1 MSGLHDLERRID
13 EKLRGML
20 RSSSPDQKRE
30 LLEVHRAL
38 LDDVTAH
45 VDRLPRG
52 KLAFPYTQ
60 LEVQILLPD
69 PALRRSYE
77 VVFVEAEALARDI
90 RLRLEDQRAEL
101 PARLAIKVELVDK
114 LALDV
119 AARGFD
125 VHYGSIPT
133 RRPVEDVAE
142 VRLTVITGS
151 AEQQELCLKKK
162 RINLGRLVEVIDAEG
177 RLTRKNDVAFR
188 DDAPPPNPSVSRAHA
203 HLEFDPEKGVFR
215 LFDDRSA
222 HGTTVIRD
230 GSVIPVPQG
239 QSKGI
244 PLQHGDEIALGQA
257 RLRFEENNEDLAV
270 KSPASAP

>member
-1 MSGLHDLERRID
+1 MSRLHDLERRID

-30 LLEVHRAL
+30 LLEIHRAL
-38 LDDVTAH
+38 LDEVVTH
-45 VDRLPRG
+45 IDTLPRA
-52 KLAFPYTQ
+52 KRAFAYRQ
-60 LEVQILLPD
+60 LDVRILLPE

-77 VVFVEAEALARDI
+77 LVFVEADALARDI
-90 RLRLEDQRAEL
+90 RLRLEDERVEL
-101 PARLAIKVELVDK
+101 PAHLAVQVELVTE
-114 LALDV
+114 LPPDV

-133 RRPVEDVAE
+133 QPSKEVRE
-142 VRLTVITGS
+142 VRLIVIAGS
-151 AEQQELCLKKK
+151 TQQQEFCLKKK
-162 RINLGRLVEVIDAEG
+162 RINLGRLAEVIDADG

-188 DDAPPPNPSVSRAHA
+188 DDAPAPNPSVSRAHA
-203 HLEFDPEKGVFR
+203 HIEFDPDKAVFR

-239 QSKGI
+239 PSKGVA
-244 PLQHGDEIALGQA
+244 LEHGDEIVLGEA
-257 RLRFEENNEDLAV
+257 HLRFEEGAAEL
-270 KSPASAP
+270 

>member
-30 LLEVHRAL
+30 LLEIHRAM
-38 LDDVTAH
+38 LDDVIAH
-45 VDRLPRG
+45 VDKLPRG
-52 KLAFPYTQ
+52 KQGFPYTQ
-60 LEVQILLPD
+60 LDVRIFLPD

-77 VVFVEAEALARDI
+77 LVFVEGDALSRDI
-90 RLRLEDQRAEL
+90 RIRLEDQRVEL
-101 PARLAIKVELVDK
+101 PAHLAVHVEL
-114 LALDV
+114 LTELPPNV

-125 VHYGSIPT
+125 VQYRSIPT
-133 RRPVEDVAE
+133 PKPSEYGME

-151 AEQQELCLKKK
+151 AEQQQLCLKKK
-162 RINLGRLVEVIDAEG
+162 RINLGRLVEVIDGDG

-188 DDAPPPNPSVSRAHA
+188 DNAEAPNPTVSRAHA
-203 HLEFDPEKGVFR
+203 HIEFDPEKGGFR

-239 QSKGI
+239 ASKGVA
-244 PLQHGDEIALGQA
+244 LRQGDEIVLGQA
-257 RLRFEENNEDLAV
+257 RLRFEEDCSEVGREGGL
-270 KSPASAP
+270 

>member
-30 LLEVHRAL
+30 LLEIHRAL

-52 KLAFPYTQ
+52 KLAFPHTQ
-60 LEVQILLPD
+60 LEVRILLSD

-77 VVFVEAEALARDI
+77 VVFVEADALARDI
-90 RLRLEDQRAEL
+90 RLRLEDQRVEL
-101 PARLAIKVELVDK
+101 PARFVVKVEFVTELP
-114 LALDV
+114 ADV
-119 AARGFD
+119 AGRGFD

-133 RRPVEDVAE
+133 RQSSEEGIE
-142 VRLTVITGS
+142 VRLTVIAGT

-162 RINLGRLVEVIDAEG
+162 RINLGRLVEVIDADG

-188 DDAPPPNPSVSRAHA
+188 DDAPAPNPSVSRAHA
-203 HLEFDPEKGVFR
+203 HIEFDPEKSLFR
-215 LFDDRSA
+215 VFDDRSA
-222 HGTTVIRD
+222 HGTTVLRD
-230 GSVIPVPQG
+230 GSVISVPQG
-239 QSKGI
+239 LSKGVA
-244 PLQHGDEIALGQA
+244 LQHGDEIVLGQA
-257 RLRFEENNEDLAV
+257 RLRFEEGCSEA
-270 KSPASAP
+270 PSA